1 MMSVT
6 IDSLSRPAPIAT
18 TVTAPQAAAI
28 TLSVVIPVYNEETG
42 LAELHRRLTAV
53 LDQLGCSAEVIY
65 IDDGSRDQSAR
76 LLREL
81 AHTDPRVLVLGLSRN
96 FGKEIAVSA
105 GIDYA
110 HGDAVV
116 VLDADLQDPP
126 ELIGEMMKHWRGG
139 IDCVLMQRA
148 SRHGE
153 TWLKKTTS
161 SAFYRLLSR
170 IGEVDIPPDV
180 GDFRLMSRRA
190 VEALRRCQE
199 RARYMKGLFA
209 WVGFPT
215 VTLTYERDARH
226 AGTSKW
232 NYWRLWNLALE
243 GITSFS
249 TAPLKLASYV
259 GLFVALSAFGY
270 TAYVFIKAMF
280 VGDPVP
286 GYPSLMV
293 VVLFLGGTQLMA
305 LGIIGE
311 YLARVFMEVKQRP
324 LYLVAEVQGQG
335 PTHPAVSPVPR

>member
-1 MMSVT
+1 MSVT

-170 IGEVDIPPDV
+170 IGE
-180 GDFRLMSRRA
+180 
-190 VEALRRCQE
+190 
-199 RARYMKGLFA
+199 
-209 WVGFPT
+209 
-215 VTLTYERDARH
+215 
-226 AGTSKW
+226 
-232 NYWRLWNLALE
+232 
-243 GITSFS
+243 
-249 TAPLKLASYV
+249 LASA
-259 GLFVALSAFGY
+259 AL
-270 TAYVFIKAMF
+270 TR
-280 VGDPVP
+280 
-286 GYPSLMV
+286 L
-293 VVLFLGGTQLMA
+293 
-305 LGIIGE
+305 
-311 YLARVFMEVKQRP
+311 R
-324 LYLVAEVQGQG
+324 
-335 PTHPAVSPVPR
+335 